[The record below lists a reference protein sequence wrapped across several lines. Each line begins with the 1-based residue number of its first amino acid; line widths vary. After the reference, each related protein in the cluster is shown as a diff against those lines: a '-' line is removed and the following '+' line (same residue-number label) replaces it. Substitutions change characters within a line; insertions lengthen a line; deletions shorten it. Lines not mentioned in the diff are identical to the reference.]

1 MLQKGRQHRL
11 KSHNASLKRTSFC
24 MSSLKRVQSLF
35 SVASDTMSD
44 AAAAVSRG
52 TGSCASVTLSF
63 ALAAAAT
70 GQAEKDRLT
79 RPWLPF
85 GPNKT
90 IECISTAWRTG

>member
-11 KSHNASLKRTSFC
+11 KSHNASLRTSFC

-70 GQAEKDRLT
+70 GQAAKDRLT

-90 IECISTAWRTG
+90 IGCISTAWRTG